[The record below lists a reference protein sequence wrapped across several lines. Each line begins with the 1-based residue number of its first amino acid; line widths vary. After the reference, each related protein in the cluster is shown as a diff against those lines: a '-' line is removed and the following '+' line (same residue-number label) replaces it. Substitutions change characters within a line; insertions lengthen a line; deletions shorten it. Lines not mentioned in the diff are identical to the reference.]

1 MGADNIEGREREY
14 YKFITYKQNEELL
27 HLRTKFNEV
36 YYIVNL
42 YCQANSS
49 FCEFLYTNNEKLD
62 VEAEKWTL
70 PEYWAVLMNPLNPD
84 EVKLLKRQIYFMY
97 TFIIPKFPKHPNVTR

>member
-1 MGADNIEGREREY
+1 MGADNVEVREREY
-14 YKFITYKQNEELL
+14 YRFICLKQNEELL

-42 YCQANSS
+42 YCHANSS
-49 FCEFLYTNNEKLD
+49 FKEFLYTNNEQLD
-62 VEAEKWTL
+62 LDSDKWTL
-70 PEYWAVLMNPLNPD
+70 PEYWAVLMNPLSAD

-97 TFIIPKFPKHPNVTR
+97 TFIIPKFPKAT